1 MLLLWI
7 TNHKWIYAFL
17 FIYCAN
23 SISTKIL
30 PLKFCHSVSKSLS
43 CLFRLDQVCSIKN
56 ELKNAI
62 FLLTSPTNLSW
73 RMCCLFWPANRNI
86 ACHLLIEII
95 LFSYLTS
102 FGRIFYSKGLQK
114 NIIQLTTTAASPKFF
129 ISSVANILSSSSQ
142 NNFGSKPMKSFSQIS
157 FKQVPNR
164 FKSDLNLVSSCCTK
178 IQFSVS

>member
-7 TNHKWIYAFL
+7 TNHEWIYAFL

-62 FLLTSPTNLSW
+62 FLLTSPTTLSW
-73 RMCCLFWPANRNI
+73 RMCCLFWPANRFI
-86 ACHLLIEII
+86 ACCLLVESI
-95 LFSYLTS
+95 LFSFLTS
-102 FGRIFYSKGLQK
+102 FFCCKQMKAQK
-114 NIIQLTTTAASPKFF
+114 EKNVKVGCCDPSEGQ
-129 ISSVANILSSSSQ
+129 
-142 NNFGSKPMKSFSQIS
+142 KP
-157 FKQVPNR
+157 N
-164 FKSDLNLVSSCCTK
+164 TK
-178 IQFSVS
+178 INWLRFWLFERTDT